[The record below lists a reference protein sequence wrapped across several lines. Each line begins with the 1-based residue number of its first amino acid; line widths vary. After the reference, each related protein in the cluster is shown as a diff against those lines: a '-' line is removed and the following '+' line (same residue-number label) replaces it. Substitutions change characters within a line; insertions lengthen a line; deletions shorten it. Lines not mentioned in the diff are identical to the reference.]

1 VDLLDALVLLLAV
14 VAVILAAS
22 ALVVAMRG
30 GSGDPFGSVKRVN
43 LERRVAHLSQRIEAL
58 EARDGMRPKTSG
70 SEPAPG
76 AEAMPVMLDG
86 ALSRVGLVRFDAFAD
101 AGGAQS
107 FSLALLDPAA
117 DGVLLTSLHS
127 RQVTRLYVKS
137 IRAGRADVPLSGEE
151 LAALQEAG
159 VQA

>member
-14 VAVILAAS
+14 AAAFMAAA
-22 ALVVAMRG
+22 ALVLVARG
-30 GSGDPFGSVKRVN
+30 GGGDPFGGARRAG
-43 LERRVAHLSQRIEAL
+43 LERRVAHLSQRIEAI
-58 EARDGMRPKTSG
+58 EASGGARPRSG
-70 SEPAPG
+70 ASEPPMG
-76 AEAMPVMLDG
+76 AEASASIDG

-107 FSLALLDPAA
+107 FSLALLDASA

-137 IRAGRADVPLSGEE
+137 IRAGRSDVPLSGEE
-151 LAALQEAG
+151 TAALQEAG
-159 VQA
+159 VRS